1 MMQKQRYVIAAAAV
15 AAVCLIV
22 GLIAAHR
29 SKPTPRTAYGE
40 PVTSAAGTIS
50 ADGGGSAERAT
61 TTIYAHNLEL
71 RKGPDFRIYIRWL
84 HGEMRPTQGRA
95 VPSLD
100 DEASFLFHIDRGLIH
115 ANLGDNDA
123 YFNSKIAPRLPLR
136 NTMLRGE
143 GSQIKLTGTLHKL
156 LVPLPVE
163 IVGTLAPAPGERVHL
178 QVVKINVLKVPMKG
192 LLGGFKVDIGDI
204 IGKEPVDGVEVQ
216 GNDIYLDT
224 MKLLPPP
231 HVRGQITNIALKAPD
246 IVVTYGS
253 TTPEDETELAKWH
266 NFLRLRGG
274 SVAFGKLTMNQAD
287 LTLIDASDDAWFD
300 LDIANYQQQIVKGYT
315 RITPTK
321 GLEIFMP
328 DVGKGMPPGAVSL
341 DTLRDR
347 SKPLPATPTQTQKP
361 TPTK

>member
-1 MMQKQRYVIAAAAV
+1 MMMKQRYIIAAAAFAV
-15 AAVCLIV
+15 VCLIV
-22 GLIAAHR
+22 GLIAAHH
-29 SKPTPRTAYGE
+29 SKPTRTADGE
-40 PVTSAAGTIS
+40 PVTSAAKPVS
-50 ADGGGSAERAT
+50 ADGEGSAELAA

-71 RKGPDFRIYIRWL
+71 RKGPDFRIYVRWL
-84 HGEMRPTQGRA
+84 RGEMRPTRGRA

-100 DEASFLFHIDRGLIH
+100 DEESFLFHIDRGLVH
-115 ANLGDNDA
+115 ANLGDIDT
-123 YFNSKIAPRLPLR
+123 YFNAKIAPRSPFK
-136 NTMLRGE
+136 NAKLRGE

-163 IVGTLAPAPGERVHL
+163 ILGTLAPAPGERVHL
-178 QVVKINVLKVPMKG
+178 QVAKINVLKVPMKG
-192 LLGGFKVDIGDI
+192 LLSGFKVDIGDI
-204 IGKEPVDGVEVQ
+204 VGKEPVDGVEVQ

-231 HVRGQITNIALKAPD
+231 HVRGQITNIAIKAPD

-274 SVAFGKLTMNQAD
+274 SVAFGKLTMQQAD

-300 LDIANYQQQIVKGYT
+300 LDLANYQQQVVKGYT
-315 RITPTK
+315 RMTPAR
-321 GLEIFMP
+321 GVEIFMP

-347 SKPLPATPTQTQKP
+347 SKPLPATPAK
-361 TPTK
+361 